1 MNGIEALTLDGGMR
15 SWSLAWNT
23 AQTTI
28 SDCQVV
34 QVRRTGKGCLSY
46 TVESQSEAIV
56 IDPSV
61 DPEVYVRLLSERGW
75 RLVAV
80 ADSHIHADHLSRS
93 RQLAHLEGAALLL
106 PTQNRAQYPFRPVA
120 DGDRI
125 VFGST
130 ALVAMRTPGHTA
142 CSTTPPRSLA
152 THCFSTASAGPTSTE
167 VPARSGRRARVSFI
181 CRSAVSSSCP
191 RRLRC
196 FPAMSRRQYRSM
208 AGCWGRRSGQSGIP
222 WRSRGSRKRHSCRPF
237 WRGSPQ
243 IRPTTHA
250 SSSSTSEVNFQA
262 IPASWRREPTAAP
275 SLEAGRRMKAS
286 RAIRLGLR
294 ANWQQFALLVAI
306 NAFVGGVVGVERSTL
321 APLAESDFHLASSA
335 AILSF
340 LISFGLVKAA
350 SNFIAGGLADRFG
363 RRTVLLVGW
372 MAALPVPLL
381 IIPAPSWGWVVF
393 ANVLLGLN
401 QGLAWSTTVNMKID
415 LVGPRR
421 RGFAL
426 GLNEASG
433 YLAVSAAAAV
443 AGFLAANYGIRPGPY
458 LLAEGFAA
466 CGLLL
471 SLFARD
477 TSPQVEL
484 ESVGAMGTESLGKL
498 AAEVSFRDRT
508 MSSAC
513 QAGLINNLN
522 DGMAWALLP
531 LFFAAHGLG
540 LREIGL
546 LASIY
551 PAIWGAGQLG
561 TGWISDYV
569 GRKSL
574 VVAGMLLQ
582 SLALAGF
589 VIMPGFT
596 WWVADSVLLG
606 AGTALV
612 YPTLLAVVSD
622 AARVPD
628 RATAIGIYRFWRDSG
643 YPAGAII
650 AGVIADAAGF
660 PAAIITVAGLT
671 GLSGLVVAV
680 RMRETLPRAAPL
692 L

>member
-1 MNGIEALTLDGGMR
+1 
-15 SWSLAWNT
+15 
-23 AQTTI
+23 
-28 SDCQVV
+28 
-34 QVRRTGKGCLSY
+34 
-46 TVESQSEAIV
+46 
-56 IDPSV
+56 
-61 DPEVYVRLLSERGW
+61 
-75 RLVAV
+75 
-80 ADSHIHADHLSRS
+80 
-93 RQLAHLEGAALLL
+93 
-106 PTQNRAQYPFRPVA
+106 
-120 DGDRI
+120 
-125 VFGST
+125 
-130 ALVAMRTPGHTA
+130 
-142 CSTTPPRSLA
+142 
-152 THCFSTASAGPTSTE
+152 
-167 VPARSGRRARVSFI
+167 
-181 CRSAVSSSCP
+181 
-191 RRLRC
+191 
-196 FPAMSRRQYRSM
+196 
-208 AGCWGRRSGQSGIP
+208 
-222 WRSRGSRKRHSCRPF
+222 
-237 WRGSPQ
+237 
-243 IRPTTHA
+243 
-250 SSSSTSEVNFQA
+250 
-262 IPASWRREPTAAP
+262 
-275 SLEAGRRMKAS
+275 MKAS

-321 APLAESDFHLASSA
+321 APLAENDFHLASSA

-381 IIPAPSWGWVVF
+381 IIFAPSWGWVVF

-401 QGLAWSTTVNMKID
+401 QGLAWSTTVNMKVD

-433 YLAVSAAAAV
+433 YLAVSVAAAV

-458 LLAEGFAA
+458 LLAEGLAA

-484 ESVGAMGTESLGKL
+484 ESAGAMRTESLGKL

-513 QAGLINNLN
+513 QAGLVNNLN

-531 LFFAAHGLG
+531 LFFAARGLG

-582 SLALAGF
+582 SLAIAGF

-596 WWVADSVLLG
+596 WWIAESVLLG

-612 YPTLLAVVSD
+612 YPTLLAVITD
-622 AARVPD
+622 AARAPD
-628 RATAIGIYRFWRDSG
+628 RATSVGVYRFWRDSG
-643 YPAGAII
+643 YAAGAIV

-660 PAAIITVAGLT
+660 PAAIITVACLT
-671 GLSGLVVAV
+671 GLSGIVVAV
-680 RMRETLPRAAPL
+680 RMRETMPGAAQAL
-692 L
+692 S

>member
-1 MNGIEALTLDGGMR
+1 M
-15 SWSLAWNT
+15 
-23 AQTTI
+23 
-28 SDCQVV
+28 
-34 QVRRTGKGCLSY
+34 
-46 TVESQSEAIV
+46 
-56 IDPSV
+56 
-61 DPEVYVRLLSERGW
+61 
-75 RLVAV
+75 
-80 ADSHIHADHLSRS
+80 
-93 RQLAHLEGAALLL
+93 
-106 PTQNRAQYPFRPVA
+106 
-120 DGDRI
+120 
-125 VFGST
+125 
-130 ALVAMRTPGHTA
+130 
-142 CSTTPPRSLA
+142 
-152 THCFSTASAGPTSTE
+152 
-167 VPARSGRRARVSFI
+167 
-181 CRSAVSSSCP
+181 
-191 RRLRC
+191 
-196 FPAMSRRQYRSM
+196 
-208 AGCWGRRSGQSGIP
+208 
-222 WRSRGSRKRHSCRPF
+222 
-237 WRGSPQ
+237 
-243 IRPTTHA
+243 
-250 SSSSTSEVNFQA
+250 NFQA

-433 YLAVSAAAAV
+433 YLALSAAAAV